1 MDKYSLEIL
10 NFGQWELERDFSTL
24 DGAKTHGLMNFPHNE
39 WRVFDRRAGAH
50 VVFSYDP
57 SSAIEETARN
67 EVRRMEEAERWRF
80 RIAMRQAA
88 EVMARQQRERM
99 ADVAARQR
107 QQQREREL
115 NQARRNRLQGFN
127 FVGRR
132 PSILDTP
139 DPVMVEDYIDSL
151 EDGDVVEK
159 VNWLKEGF

>member
-10 NFGQWELERDFSTL
+10 NFGRWELERDFSTL
-24 DGAKTHGLMNFPHNE
+24 DGAKTHGLTYFQQNE
-39 WRVFDRRAGAH
+39 WRIFDRRAGAH
-50 VVFSYDP
+50 VFSYSP
-57 SSAIEETARN
+57 AAALEETARN
-67 EVRRMEEAERWRF
+67 EVRRLEDAERWRF
-80 RIAMRQAA
+80 RMAMRQAA
-88 EVMARQQRERM
+88 DVMARQQRERM

-127 FVGRR
+127 FVGPR

-139 DPVMVEDYIDSL
+139 DPVMIEEYIESL
-151 EDGDVVEK
+151 EDRDVVEK